1 MTKLQELKAAQ
12 VAAYDTSAAAWA
24 AVRAASASARADAWA
39 VARAASAASAVAW
52 EAYYDELMKI
62 QKEKQND

>member
-39 VARAASAASAVAW
+39 VARAASAVAW

>member
-1 MTKLQELKAAQ
+1 MTKLEELKAAE
-12 VAAYDTSAAAWA
+12 VAAYDTSEAAWA

-39 VARAASAASAVAW
+39 VARAASTASAAAW

-62 QKEKQND
+62 QKENSDD